1 MVTSVDDTADVSQS
15 VINFQVDLSG
25 INRKRP
31 ALTSYATTGLGSSVL
46 IGLYVWQTW
55 LIGVTQDRKLW
66 AMSQTAPTVWQA
78 LSDATAAT
86 KLDGGLRPVFAED
99 GLRVV
104 IVGGGAIQQWQGVGL
119 SSRLGGGPAAT
130 HIAAIGARFV
140 ANNTSASQEF
150 DWSNIGDGSHATW
163 DALAFSNAD
172 ARPDPVVGIFEN
184 LRELHVFGS
193 STDQIYSV
201 GSDPLNPFDFVAAT
215 NVGLAA
221 PYSVVRLD
229 QAFAF
234 LDDKRR
240 FVISDGR
247 TETFISHQLD
257 KDLRQLATVSDCWG
271 YREDFEQFAN
281 IVWTFPVGG
290 KTYVFDTAKST
301 WSERRYYSN
310 PFQLNMPQGC
320 HVFWPALNLHLI
332 GSTTAADVL
341 YRLSSASRDDLG
353 GPMVCERYTGWQDCG
368 TLGYKRDGWL
378 DVTVR
383 RGTVPLGSIE
393 SALEVR
399 CRDDGGPWSDFEF
412 IRLGQPGDS
421 DQQIRIRLGGCFYR
435 RQYHFRYSGTD
446 DFALVSAEQDFQD
459 LDAEEEAA

>member
-229 QAFAF
+229 
-234 LDDKRR
+234 LSCRR
-240 FVISDGR
+240 EDVCVRHGQEHTVR
-247 TETFISHQLD
+247 
-257 KDLRQLATVSDCWG
+257 ATVLLESVSAQYAAGLPRLLAGAQSSPHWEHD
-271 YREDFEQFAN
+271 
-281 IVWTFPVGG
+281 GG
-290 KTYVFDTAKST
+290 
-301 WSERRYYSN
+301 RRS
-310 PFQLNMPQGC
+310 
-320 HVFWPALNLHLI
+320 
-332 GSTTAADVL
+332 
-341 YRLSSASRDDLG
+341 LSSLFGVAG
-353 GPMVCERYTGWQDCG
+353 
-368 TLGYKRDGWL
+368 
-378 DVTVR
+378 
-383 RGTVPLGSIE
+383 
-393 SALEVR
+393 
-399 CRDDGGPWSDFEF
+399 
-412 IRLGQPGDS
+412 
-421 DQQIRIRLGGCFYR
+421 
-435 RQYHFRYSGTD
+435 
-446 DFALVSAEQDFQD
+446 
-459 LDAEEEAA
+459 